1 MKHIKLFFLVLAMS
15 LFCACEKPT
24 QETVVTVTHEIIQ
37 SDTHEIQQSDTIA
50 FIATAQPR
58 PVVMFYWW
66 IRRNGTIIK
75 KVAGNSLSEYDGSW
89 TSHYTDTVF
98 VKATNKGV
106 YSATLEYYDGQDK
119 YFVGDEVTIQ

>member
-1 MKHIKLFFLVLAMS
+1 MKHIKFLFLVLAMS

-24 QETVVTVTHEIIQ
+24 QEAVVTVTHEIQ
-37 SDTHEIQQSDTIA
+37 PNTNTIA
-50 FIATAQPR
+50 FAATAKPR

-98 VKATNKGV
+98 VKATDKGV